1 MAIIDSKCTKIK
13 IPSSIQVSTI
23 GFAHSFFTIM
33 LESIGSI
40 VPQKCDVASLRV
52 EVGTSAAPSTFSTL
66 LKMSAI

>member
-1 MAIIDSKCTKIK
+1 
-13 IPSSIQVSTI
+13 
-23 GFAHSFFTIM
+23 M